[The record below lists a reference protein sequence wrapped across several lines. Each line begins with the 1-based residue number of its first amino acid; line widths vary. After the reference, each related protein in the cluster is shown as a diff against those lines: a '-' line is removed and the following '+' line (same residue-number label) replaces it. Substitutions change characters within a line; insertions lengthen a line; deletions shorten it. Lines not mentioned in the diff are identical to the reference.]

1 MAYALEA
8 RRRIK
13 EQMNK
18 RKPDDE
24 FANINLS
31 YFDTEGKE
39 VTVYCPESRDID
51 ATQRPARKA
60 LALKGESGEVSTEPR
75 EQKKIDAREHESQ
88 TVEPAVWKRRSIFTE
103 SDTLKVK

>member
-1 MAYALEA
+1 MNYALEA

-31 YFDTEGKE
+31 FFNAKGEE
-39 VTVYCPESRDID
+39 IVVHCPESKEAF
-51 ATQRPARKA
+51 ATLHPTRK
-60 LALKGESGEVSTEPR
+60 EMHS
-75 EQKKIDAREHESQ
+75 KIDNDVATGIQNEDISNQDESVNKYGNRMFQ
-88 TVEPAVWKRRSIFTE
+88 STK
-103 SDTLKVK
+103 